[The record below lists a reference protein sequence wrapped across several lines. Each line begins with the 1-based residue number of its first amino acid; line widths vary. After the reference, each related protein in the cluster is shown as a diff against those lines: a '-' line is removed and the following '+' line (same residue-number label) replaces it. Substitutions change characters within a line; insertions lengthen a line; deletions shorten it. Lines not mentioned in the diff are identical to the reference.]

1 MDQRL
6 QALRPDEADATPI
19 YLQVARKLTAAI
31 QAGQWRAGD
40 ALPSERTL
48 VDSLGISRVTARH
61 ALQVLAEEGAITR
74 NRGAGTFI
82 APRAEPRP
90 ARLDNFSELARR
102 RGMTPASEL
111 VGFERRRA
119 TAQESAELALAEGDE
134 IVRLTRLRK
143 ADGRIYWMDVTT
155 LALAVVPDASAI
167 GESLYAYLERIGKPV
182 LRVTE
187 TLRAV
192 VATAELAARLGIEPG
207 EPLLH
212 IRRTGY
218 THGDKPVEL
227 TDAYCL
233 NDFYE
238 LKQ

>member
-6 QALRPDEADATPI
+6 QALKPDEAEATPI
-19 YLQVARKLTAAI
+19 YLQVARRLAAAI
-31 QAGQWRAGD
+31 QAGQWRVGD

-48 VDSLGISRVTARH
+48 VDSLGISRVTARR
-61 ALQVLAEEGAITR
+61 ALQMLAEEGAITR
-74 NRGAGTFI
+74 SRGAGTFI
-82 APRAEPRP
+82 APRPEPKA

-111 VGFERRRA
+111 VAFERRRA
-119 TAQESAELALAEGDE
+119 TTQEAAALALPEGEE

-143 ADGRIYWMDVTT
+143 ADGQIFWMDVTT
-155 LALAVVPDASAI
+155 LALAVLPDASAI
-167 GESLYAYLERIGKPV
+167 GESLYAYLERIGKPL
-182 LRVTE
+182 LRLTE
-187 TLRAV
+187 KLRAI
-192 VATAELAARLGIEPG
+192 VATEELAARLGIEPG

-218 THGDKPVEL
+218 THGDQPVEL

>member
-1 MDQRL
+1 MDERL
-6 QALRPDEADATPI
+6 LALKPDQTDATPI
-19 YLQVARKLTAAI
+19 YLQVARGLGAAI
-31 QAGQWRAGD
+31 RAGLWRVGD

-48 VDSLGISRVTARH
+48 VESLGISRVTARR
-61 ALQVLAEEGAITR
+61 ALQVLAQDGAITR
-74 NRGAGTFI
+74 SRGAGTFI
-82 APRAEPRP
+82 APRPAQKP

-111 VGFERRRA
+111 VAFERRRA
-119 TAQESAELALAEGDE
+119 TPPEAAALALQEGEE

-143 ADGRIYWMDVTT
+143 ADGQTFWMDVTT
-155 LALAVVPDASAI
+155 LALAVLPDASAI

-187 TLRAV
+187 KLRAII
-192 VATAELAARLGIEPG
+192 ATEELAARLNIAPG

-212 IRRTGY
+212 ILRTGY
-218 THGDKPVEL
+218 THGDQPVEL

-238 LKQ
+238 LK

>member
-6 QALRPDEADATPI
+6 QALKPDEAEATPI
-19 YLQVARKLTAAI
+19 YLQVARRLAAAI
-31 QAGQWRAGD
+31 QAGQWRVGD

-48 VDSLGISRVTARH
+48 VDSLGISRVTARR
-61 ALQVLAEEGAITR
+61 ALQVLAEDGAITR
-74 NRGAGTFI
+74 SRGAGTFI
-82 APRAEPRP
+82 APRPEPKA

-111 VGFERRRA
+111 VAFERRRA
-119 TAQESAELALAEGDE
+119 TTQEATALALPEGDE

-143 ADGRIYWMDVTT
+143 ADGQIFWMDVTT
-155 LALAVVPDASAI
+155 LALAVLPDASAI

-187 TLRAV
+187 KLRAI
-192 VATAELAARLGIEPG
+192 VATEELAARLGIEPG

-218 THGDKPVEL
+218 THGDQPVEL

-238 LKQ
+238 LKK

>member
-1 MDQRL
+1 M
-6 QALRPDEADATPI
+6 
-19 YLQVARKLTAAI
+19 
-31 QAGQWRAGD
+31 
-40 ALPSERTL
+40 
-48 VDSLGISRVTARH
+48 TARR
-61 ALQVLAEEGAITR
+61 ALQVLADEGAITR
-74 NRGAGTFI
+74 SRGAGTFI
-82 APRAEPRP
+82 APRPEPRA

-102 RGMTPASEL
+102 RGMAPASEL
-111 VGFERRRA
+111 VAFERRQA
-119 TAQESAELALAEGDE
+119 TAAEAEALALRPGEE

-143 ADGRIYWMDVTT
+143 ADGQTFWMDVTT
-155 LALAVVPDASAI
+155 LALAVLPDASAI
-167 GESLYAYLERIGKPV
+167 GESLYAYLERIGQPV

-187 TLRAV
+187 KLRAI
-192 VATAELAARLGIEPG
+192 VASEELATRLDIAPG

-212 IRRTGY
+212 ILRTGY

>member
-6 QALRPDEADATPI
+6 QALKPDEAEATPI
-19 YLQVARKLTAAI
+19 YLQVARRLAAAI
-31 QAGQWRAGD
+31 QAGQWRVGD

-48 VDSLGISRVTARH
+48 VDSLGISRVTARR
-61 ALQVLAEEGAITR
+61 ALQVLAEDGAITR
-74 NRGAGTFI
+74 SRGAGTFI
-82 APRAEPRP
+82 APRPEPKA

-111 VGFERRRA
+111 VAFERRRA
-119 TAQESAELALAEGDE
+119 TTQEATALALPEGDE

-143 ADGRIYWMDVTT
+143 ADGQIFWMDVTT
-155 LALAVVPDASAI
+155 LALAVLPDASAI
-167 GESLYAYLERIGKPV
+167 GELLYAYLERIGKPV

-187 TLRAV
+187 KLRAI
-192 VATAELAARLGIEPG
+192 VATEELAARLGIEPG

-218 THGDKPVEL
+218 THGDQPVEL

>member
-6 QALRPDEADATPI
+6 QALKPDEAEATPI
-19 YLQVARKLTAAI
+19 YLQVARRLAAAI
-31 QAGQWRAGD
+31 QAGQWRVGD

-48 VDSLGISRVTARH
+48 VDSLEISRVTARR

-74 NRGAGTFI
+74 SRGAGTFV
-82 APRAEPRP
+82 APRPEQKA

-111 VGFERRRA
+111 VAFERRRA
-119 TAQESAELALAEGDE
+119 TPQEAAALALQEGEE
-134 IVRLTRLRK
+134 IVSLTRLRK
-143 ADGRIYWMDVTT
+143 ADGQVFWMDVTT
-155 LALAVVPDASAI
+155 LALAVLPDASAI

-187 TLRAV
+187 RLRAI
-192 VATAELAARLGIEPG
+192 VAGEALAARLQVAPG

-212 IRRTGY
+212 ILRTGY
-218 THGDKPVEL
+218 THGDQPVEL
-227 TDAYCL
+227 TDGYCL

>member
-6 QALRPDEADATPI
+6 QGLKPDESDATPI
-19 YLQVARKLTAAI
+19 YLQVARGLAAAI
-31 QAGQWRAGD
+31 QAGQWRVGD

-48 VDSLGISRVTARH
+48 VDSLGISRVTARR

-74 NRGAGTFI
+74 SRGAGTFI
-82 APRAEPRP
+82 APRPEQRT

-111 VGFERRRA
+111 VAFERRRA
-119 TAQESAELALAEGDE
+119 TAHEGAALALQEGEE

-143 ADGRIYWMDVTT
+143 ADGQIFWMDVTT
-155 LALAVVPDASAI
+155 LALAVLPDASAI

-187 TLRAV
+187 KLRAI
-192 VATAELAARLGIEPG
+192 VATEELAARLGLAPG

-212 IRRTGY
+212 ILRTGY

>member
-6 QALRPDEADATPI
+6 QALKPDEADATPI
-19 YLQVARKLTAAI
+19 YLQVARRLAAAI
-31 QAGQWRAGD
+31 QAGQWRVGD

-61 ALQVLAEEGAITR
+61 ALEVLAEEGAITR
-74 NRGAGTFI
+74 SRGAGTFI
-82 APRAEPRP
+82 APRVEQKP
-90 ARLDNFSELARR
+90 ARQDNFSELARR

-111 VGFERRRA
+111 VAFERRRA
-119 TAQESAELALAEGDE
+119 TAPEATALALPEGDE

-143 ADGRIYWMDVTT
+143 ADGQIYWMDVTT
-155 LALAVVPDASAI
+155 LALAVLPDASAI

-192 VATAELAARLGIEPG
+192 VASEELAARLQVAPG

-212 IRRTGY
+212 ILRIGY

>member
-1 MDQRL
+1 MRFTIENS
-6 QALRPDEADATPI
+6 RKGADATPI
-19 YLQVARKLTAAI
+19 YLQVARRLGTAI
-31 QAGQWRAGD
+31 HDGQWRVGD

-48 VDSLGISRVTARH
+48 VESLGISRVTARR

-74 NRGAGTFI
+74 SRGAGTFI
-82 APRAEPRP
+82 APRPEPKA

-111 VGFERRRA
+111 VAFERRKA
-119 TAQESAELALAEGDE
+119 TAQEAGVLALQAGEE

-143 ADGRIYWMDVTT
+143 ADGQTFWMDVTT
-155 LALAVVPDASAI
+155 LALAVLPDASAI
-167 GESLYAYLERIGKPV
+167 GESLYAYLERIGRPV
-182 LRVTE
+182 LRITE
-187 TLRAV
+187 KLRAV
-192 VATAELAARLGIEPG
+192 VADEALSAHLAIAPG

-212 IRRTGY
+212 IRRIGY
-218 THGDKPVEL
+218 SHGDQPVEL